1 MVMEERSD
9 QLEES
14 PGLVTARPQESVP
27 AVVVKEPT
35 PPKGIADAE
44 ERDLKNRALAL
55 VHDLESASGGRE
67 MELTDSITS
76 LGVQA
81 QRRAGT
87 ELELLRGRVGEMIAG
102 GGTGDGISNDLVE
115 LRMTLNRIN
124 PHEVGK
130 TTLTRRILR
139 RVPLVGDTALKT
151 LEKIAVRYE
160 PVSKQAYII
169 ETRLREG
176 RTMLAR
182 DNVELRKLYEQVEE
196 EQVPIQKNAYLGE
209 LVMQQLSS
217 LLERTEDPL
226 KNERIRNGLHD
237 VDMRVQD
244 LRTMEAVHIQFF
256 VSIEMT
262 RQNNNRLGQSV
273 ERTLALGTNVVLV
286 GLAVQMAL
294 VRQKNVLVATKRTQ
308 EFLGN
313 LIAAN
318 AASLRHHTQEIG
330 DVYNNPVIAIDKIAQ
345 AHNDLIE
352 AMNTADRLK
361 LEGIHAARENIA
373 RLSQLSADMEQR
385 SMELREGESGAVSI
399 EA

>member
-1 MVMEERSD
+1 MD
-9 QLEES
+9 
-14 PGLVTARPQESVP
+14 
-27 AVVVKEPT
+27 EPVA
-35 PPKGIADAE
+35 PKGISDE
-44 ERDLKNRALAL
+44 ESQVLKSRATDLVNQ
-55 VHDLESASGGRE
+55 LEDASGSQE
-67 MELTDSITS
+67 LELTDGITNLS
-76 LGVQA
+76 VQG

-87 ELELLRGRVGEMIAG
+87 ELDLLRGRVGEMLG
-102 GGTGDGISNDLVE
+102 GGGAGNDISRDLVE
-115 LRMTLNRIN
+115 LRMTLSQIN

-130 TTLTRRILR
+130 PALAKRILG
-139 RVPLVGDTALKT
+139 RVPLVGVNALKT

-160 PVSKQAYII
+160 PVSKQVSLI

-196 EQVPIQKNAYLGE
+196 QQLPIQKNAYLGE
-209 LVMQQLSS
+209 LVMQHLSD
-217 LLERTEDPL
+217 LLESIEDPL
-226 KNERIRNGLHD
+226 KKERIRNVLHG
-237 VDMRVQD
+237 VAMRVQD

-273 ERTLALGTNVVLV
+273 ERTLALGTNVVLI
-286 GLAVQMAL
+286 GLAIQMAL
-294 VRQKNVLVATKRTQ
+294 VRQKNVLIATKRTQ

-318 AASLRHHTQEIG
+318 ATSLRHHTQQIG
-330 DVYNNPVIAIDKIAQ
+330 DVYNNPVIAIDKITQ

-361 LEGIHAARENIA
+361 LEGIQAARVNIA

-385 SMELREGESGAVSI
+385 SKGLREWESRAVSI

>member
-1 MVMEERSD
+1 MVMEERSE

-14 PGLVTARPQESVP
+14 SGLVPTATREIVSME
-27 AVVVKEPT
+27 VKEPT
-35 PPKGIADAE
+35 RPQGLSDTE
-44 ERDLKNRALAL
+44 EQELKARALAL
-55 VHDLESASGGRE
+55 VSKLAEAGGGQE
-67 MELTDSITS
+67 MELADSITG

-87 ELELLRGRVGEMIAG
+87 ELELLRGRVGEMLVG
-102 GGTGDGISNDLVE
+102 GGSGNEISRDLVE
-115 LRMTLNRIN
+115 LRTTLNQIN
-124 PHEVGK
+124 PHEAGK
-130 TTLTRRILR
+130 AGLAR
-139 RVPLVGDTALKT
+139 RVLGKVPFVGDTALKA
-151 LEKIAVRYE
+151 LERIAVRYE
-160 PVSKQAYII
+160 PVSKQVSLI

-196 EQVPIQKNAYLGE
+196 QQLPIQKNAYLGE
-209 LVMQQLSS
+209 LVMQHLSD

-226 KNERIRNGLHD
+226 KEERILNVLHD
-237 VDMRVQD
+237 VAMRAQD

-256 VSIEMT
+256 VGIEMT

-273 ERTLALGTNVVLV
+273 ERTLALGTNVVLI
-286 GLAVQMAL
+286 GLAIQMGL
-294 VRQKNVLVATKRTQ
+294 SRQKRVLEATPRTR

-318 AASLRHHTQEIG
+318 ATSLRHHTQEIG
-330 DVYNNPVIAIDKIAQ
+330 DVYNNPVIAIDKITQ

-361 LEGIHAARENIA
+361 LEGIQAARENIA

-385 SMELREGESGAVSI
+385 SRGLREGESGAVSI